1 MKAVRVNEFG
11 GPEVLRWEDGVPEP
25 SPGPGELLIK
35 VAGAGMNFADQ
46 SRRRGTYPGG
56 PAPTTLG
63 MEAGGTVASVGPGAS
78 EFKVGDNVMARVAG
92 AQAEYV
98 AAREADV
105 FPAPGGVDPV
115 HAGGIPLV
123 FLTAYHIL
131 RTRADVQSGETVLVH
146 AAASGVGTAA
156 IQLARHWGASVI
168 ATASTEE
175 KLELARSLG
184 AGHTINYANDDFQAR
199 VKEIAGDRGVEVI
212 LDSVGGDVLEKSMGC
227 LGVYGRLITY
237 GNASGAPASLS
248 ARDIFSVCGAV
259 MGFSIGRSPD
269 GYLDHKGAMAE
280 MLPLF
285 ESGELRLVLDRT
297 MPMSAVAEAH
307 AHLAN
312 RGTLGKVIL
321 TP

>member
-1 MKAVRVNEFG
+1 VKAVRVNEFG
-11 GPEVLRWEDGVPEP
+11 GPEVLHWEDGVPEP
-25 SPGPGELLIK
+25 SPGPGEVLIK

-56 PAPTTLG
+56 PPPTTLG
-63 MEAGGTVASVGPGAS
+63 MEAGGTVASVGSGVS

-98 AAREADV
+98 AARAADV
-105 FPAPGGVDPV
+105 FPAPRGVDPV
-115 HAGGIPLV
+115 LAGGIPLV

-131 RTRADVQSGETVLVH
+131 STRAYVQPGETVLVH

-175 KLELARSLG
+175 KLDLAHSLG
-184 AGHTINYANDDFQAR
+184 ASHTINYTDDDFQAR
-199 VKEIAGDRGVEVI
+199 VREITGERGVDVI

-227 LGVYGRLITY
+227 LGVYGRLVTY
-237 GNASGAPASLS
+237 GNASGAPASLA
-248 ARDIFSVCGAV
+248 ARDIFSICGAV
-259 MGFSIGRSPD
+259 MGFSIGRSPE

-280 MLPLF
+280 MVPLF

>member
-11 GPEVLRWEDGVPEP
+11 GPEVLRWEDGVAQP
-25 SPGPGELLIK
+25 SAGPSEVVIK

-63 MEAGGTVASVGPGAS
+63 MEAGGTVAALGPGVS
-78 EFKVGDNVMARVAG
+78 GFEVGDAVMARVAG

-98 AAREADV
+98 AAKAVDV
-105 FPAPGGVDPV
+105 FPAPRGIDLV
-115 HAGGIPLV
+115 HTGGIPLV

-131 RTRADVQSGETVLVH
+131 RTRANVQPSETVLVH

-156 IQLARHWGASVI
+156 IQLAKHWGASVI
-168 ATASTEE
+168 ATASIDG

-184 AGHTINYANDDFQAR
+184 ASHTINYVDDDFESK
-199 VKEIAGDRGVEVI
+199 VKEITGGQGVEVI

-227 LGVYGRLITY
+227 LGVYGRLVTY
-237 GNASGAPASLS
+237 GNASGSPASLA

-269 GYLDHKGAMAE
+269 GYLDHQGAMAE

-285 ESGELRLVLDRT
+285 ETGEVRLVLDRT
-297 MPMSAVAEAH
+297 MPMSAVAAAH

>member
-11 GPEVLRWEDGVPEP
+11 GPEVLHWEDGVPEP
-25 SPGPGELLIK
+25 SPGPGEVLIK

-63 MEAGGTVASVGPGAS
+63 MEAGGTVASVGPGVS
-78 EFKVGDNVMARVAG
+78 EFEVGDNVMARVAG

-105 FPAPGGVDPV
+105 FPAPEGVDPI

-131 RTRADVQSGETVLVH
+131 RTRADVQPGDRVLVH

-156 IQLARHWGASVI
+156 IQLAKHWGASVI

-184 AGHTINYANDDFQAR
+184 ASHTINYANDDFPAR
-199 VKEIAGDRGVEVI
+199 VKDIIGEGGVEVI
-212 LDSVGGDVLEKSMGC
+212 LDSVGRRDTGEEHGLPRRIWPAGN
-227 LGVYGRLITY
+227 LRQRL
-237 GNASGAPASLS
+237 
-248 ARDIFSVCGAV
+248 
-259 MGFSIGRSPD
+259 GRSRFIGCQGHLQRLRRGHGFQHRAFPRR
-269 GYLDHKGAMAE
+269 
-280 MLPLF
+280 LP
-285 ESGELRLVLDRT
+285 G
-297 MPMSAVAEAH
+297 P
-307 AHLAN
+307 
-312 RGTLGKVIL
+312 
-321 TP
+321 

>member
-11 GPEVLRWEDGVPEP
+11 GPEVLRWEDGVTEP
-25 SPGPGELLIK
+25 SPGPGEVLIK

-56 PAPTTLG
+56 PPPTTLG
-63 MEAGGTVASVGPGAS
+63 MEAGGTVASVGSGVS
-78 EFKVGDNVMARVAG
+78 DFKVGDNVMARVAG

-98 AAREADV
+98 AARAADV
-105 FPAPGGVDPV
+105 FPAPRGVDPV
-115 HAGGIPLV
+115 LAGGIPLV

-131 RTRADVQSGETVLVH
+131 RTRADIQPGDTVLVH

-175 KLELARSLG
+175 KLALTRSLG
-184 AGHTINYANDDFQAR
+184 AGHTVNYVDDDFQAR
-199 VKEIAGDRGVEVI
+199 VKEITGERGVEVI

-227 LGVYGRLITY
+227 LGVYGRLVTY
-237 GNASGAPASLS
+237 GNASGAPASLA

-259 MGFSIGRSPD
+259 MGFSIGRSPE
-269 GYLDHKGAMAE
+269 GFLDHKGAMAE
-280 MLPLF
+280 MVSLF

-297 MPMSAVAEAH
+297 MPMGAVAEAH